1 MSWRTH
7 LGSSAWRP
15 AGSRHRRLSPLT
27 YLVLDAALAQVRA
40 WSDSG
45 RPMPVS
51 VNLSARNL
59 LDPQLATQVADLLA
73 VHEVAPELLALEVT
87 ETAIMIEPVRAER
100 VLRELAALGIRI
112 SLDDFGAGCTSLSQ
126 LRTLPI
132 SELKIDLSLVI
143 RISLDD
149 FGAGCTSLS
158 QLRTLPISELKIDLS
173 LVIPMTRELDAAL
186 IVRSVVD
193 LGAAASASPSWRRA
207 WRTRRRSTPWRAW
220 GATRRRGSTSRQRS
234 PLMPSRRGASNVRSA

>member
-45 RPMPVS
+45 RRMPVS

-143 RISLDD
+143 
-149 FGAGCTSLS
+149 
-158 QLRTLPISELKIDLS
+158 
-173 LVIPMTRELDAAL
+173 PMTRELDAAL

-193 LGAAASASPSWRRA
+193 LGRGRTLVAQGVEDATTLDALAHMGCDEAQGNHFSPALAADAFEPWCVERALGVKPSADVA
-207 WRTRRRSTPWRAW
+207 
-220 GATRRRGSTSRQRS
+220 
-234 PLMPSRRGASNVRSA
+234 